1 MIGGLTLVAA
11 VVLSLVFSADVPGS
25 WSERVDR
32 SIAGTPAPAFTLP
45 GLSGD
50 TVRSTQFDGRV
61 TVVNFWASWCVPCR
75 EEALVLVTLVR
86 TWSPKGVRFVG
97 IVENDTP
104 TAARRFQRRHRMT
117 WPSAIDDDRVGAD
130 AFGVRGVPETYIISS
145 DGSLAAK
152 VLGRLHEGQ
161 LDAILTDAS
170 TAAKK
175 SRQSAQ

>member
-1 MIGGLTLVAA
+1 MIGGLALVAA

-25 WSERVDR
+25 WSGRVDR

-50 TVRSTQFDGRV
+50 TVRSTQFNGRV

-75 EEALVLVTLVR
+75 EEAPVLATLVR

-97 IVENDTP
+97 IIENDTP

-117 WPSAIDDDRVGAD
+117 WPSAIDDDRAGAD

-145 DGSLAAK
+145 DGQLAAK
-152 VLGRLHEGQ
+152 VIGRLHEGQ
-161 LDAILTDAS
+161 LDAVLAQAS
-170 TAAKK
+170 AEGRR
-175 SRQSAQ
+175 RQSAQ